1 MDVNNGKAAA
11 AFISFLQTDARSYSY
26 LRATRDPRGRA
37 GTYPARVATAARAN
51 ATAASVDGSLAKTP
65 KSMCPSRREAASALG
80 TPTARPANVRTSV
93 SRKTTHRIAP
103 FEAKGAR
110 PPSIETESRKV
121 GWRRDTSHGSFPEMK
136 LIVDDL
142 LETTRNFPRMG

>member
-1 MDVNNGKAAA
+1 MEKPPQLSSH
-11 AFISFLQTDARSYSY
+11 SFKPTHDLIRIGGRPGIHAR
-26 LRATRDPRGRA
+26 RA
-37 GTYPARVATAARAN
+37 GTYPARVATAARAT
-51 ATAASVDGSLAKTP
+51 AT
-65 KSMCPSRREAASALG
+65 AASALG

-121 GWRRDTSHGSFPEMK
+121 GWRRDTSHDSFPEMK

>member
-1 MDVNNGKAAA
+1 
-11 AFISFLQTDARSYSY
+11 
-26 LRATRDPRGRA
+26 
-37 GTYPARVATAARAN
+37 
-51 ATAASVDGSLAKTP
+51 
-65 KSMCPSRREAASALG
+65 MCPSRREAVSALG
-80 TPTARPANVRTSV
+80 TPTARPVNVRTSA